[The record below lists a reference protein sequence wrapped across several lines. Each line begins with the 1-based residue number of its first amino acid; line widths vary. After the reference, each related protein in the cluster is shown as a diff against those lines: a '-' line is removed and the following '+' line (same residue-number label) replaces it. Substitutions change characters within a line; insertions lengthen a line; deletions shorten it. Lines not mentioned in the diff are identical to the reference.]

1 MEPLSEKDKNEVQK
15 KDQNDEKQV
24 DKEEDKEIIIEN
36 DPFKDIPK
44 EKAFTPEEKVKIKVY
59 LKEQTSE
66 KSISLYESCGPN
78 SYQSSGAPS
87 LKKIRDSISEYD
99 KIISGKDESRIYSN
113 SIFEEKDSMKSDQ
126 EKDKASR
133 NSSSGSLRKDFLFR
147 RCTIRSEHKSI
158 FKTIIEEKDK
168 NVKLRDIVNAQMNEL
183 KDSSLTFFSQTMKE
197 LENRYI
203 EYINNI
209 SDYIMDNENKISKV
223 FHLDND
229 SNKDENML
237 EFTKTNI
244 LQQVENL
251 IEIHDN
257 IFDALEDHISLL
269 GIFLE
274 KSDLIQQKNP
284 LEFFINTYSSDIIN
298 SWFLNKIN
306 FQKLNIRSFDANKDL
321 SELYTKFLVKQKNNN
336 FKNFTITQDIN
347 GKLSNGANYIQQNL
361 KNIEKLKFNKVR
373 SEEINKVFESNKKGD
388 KKEENTASKL
398 KALSLIQS
406 DFSTITLN
414 KLYTPSLKKLKIKR
428 IILPLSLSGF
438 FDSILFKSSFLQNIY
453 LQKCFI
459 DDESLSQFFKYLA
472 EKPKLME
479 SLQNISFSGNEITSV
494 NMQTLI
500 EKKYNFKNL
509 EVLDFSKNNIFDF
522 CSENF
527 KLLLNLKILDLTDNN
542 LTNYTFFEGIK
553 SLKNIKCILFLCNN
567 MFLINNK
574 NNTNKYLKYL
584 NEKLENYNSKVR
596 KINLS
601 FLFDKISKPIMLKL
615 KLSPMI
621 KISLM
626 KLNLSFCGLDNETVC
641 KFLNNNFGLLS
652 LKILNLRNNFIDL
665 KFFKEI
671 KSIDL
676 SLEKL
681 KCLDLSLNEFHP
693 LTFEDYQNI
702 EYFVNKH
709 PNLRKI
715 KFQETIFL
723 QDLLTLTQNE
733 PYKFGEIN
741 KNLINKEIKFVVEKD
756 NAMTIEPLKELLEFK
771 NVEN

>member
-453 LQKCFI
+453 W
-459 DDESLSQFFKYLA
+459 
-472 EKPKLME
+472 
-479 SLQNISFSGNEITSV
+479 
-494 NMQTLI
+494 
-500 EKKYNFKNL
+500 
-509 EVLDFSKNNIFDF
+509 IF
-522 CSENF
+522 
-527 KLLLNLKILDLTDNN
+527 
-542 LTNYTFFEGIK
+542 
-553 SLKNIKCILFLCNN
+553 
-567 MFLINNK
+567 
-574 NNTNKYLKYL
+574 
-584 NEKLENYNSKVR
+584 
-596 KINLS
+596 
-601 FLFDKISKPIMLKL
+601 
-615 KLSPMI
+615 
-621 KISLM
+621 
-626 KLNLSFCGLDNETVC
+626 
-641 KFLNNNFGLLS
+641 
-652 LKILNLRNNFIDL
+652 
-665 KFFKEI
+665 
-671 KSIDL
+671 
-676 SLEKL
+676 
-681 KCLDLSLNEFHP
+681 
-693 LTFEDYQNI
+693 
-702 EYFVNKH
+702 
-709 PNLRKI
+709 
-715 KFQETIFL
+715 
-723 QDLLTLTQNE
+723 
-733 PYKFGEIN
+733 
-741 KNLINKEIKFVVEKD
+741 
-756 NAMTIEPLKELLEFK
+756 
-771 NVEN
+771 